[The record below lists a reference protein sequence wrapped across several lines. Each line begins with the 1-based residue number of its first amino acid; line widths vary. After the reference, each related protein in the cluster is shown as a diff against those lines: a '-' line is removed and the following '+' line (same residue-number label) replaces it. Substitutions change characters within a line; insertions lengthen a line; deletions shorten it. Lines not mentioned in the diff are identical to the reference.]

1 MPRLR
6 EDARAAQWHGLNYS
20 FSVFYVKYA
29 TKNEFTVIGE
39 GVRGK
44 ERVRYTAHR

>member
-1 MPRLR
+1 M
-6 EDARAAQWHGLNYS
+6 QGQHSGLNCS